1 MTLFGTYE
9 SLVVQDGK
17 IVDVYARRDL
27 KNVLSD
33 LTLPDE
39 YVMSLFVF
47 IDYLDDLNMNKRL
60 FHGDVKP

>member
-27 KNVLSD
+27 KKVLSD